1 MSVLRSLPEVNGG
14 SHPGLP
20 FWHPRLNCQMLH
32 PYTPP
37 ATNAGG
43 NELES
48 CLTLL
53 RTLSRRCFCGRCAT
67 CSFGRNP
74 RAKRQGKQ
82 VARAGRRRCP
92 EASHLRGGLKG

>member
-53 RTLSRRCFCGRCAT
+53 RTLYRRCFCGRCAT
-67 CSFGRNP
+67 CSFRKTKPHVGRVLLQAHSKP
-74 RAKRQGKQ
+74 GT
-82 VARAGRRRCP
+82 V
-92 EASHLRGGLKG
+92 RGSDRFDR